1 MGVQIQM
8 NTTTITHLLQL
19 VSNLSNWRLYS
30 TNTNGTVI
38 GGFYSGTYTNVV
50 TVGNVITT
58 QPANKVIA
66 GGNTVFFL

>member
-19 VSNLSNWRLYS
+19 VSNLSNWTNSSNKYKWYS
-30 TNTNGTVI
+30 NS
-38 GGFYSGTYTNVV
+38 GFSRTYTNVV

-58 QPANKVIA
+58 QPANKVTVA
-66 GGNTVFFL
+66 GGNTVFL